1 MSRWTKDVL
10 RQVRPHFIIQS
21 IKDPKRAFREIK
33 FRYTF
38 TSKSRFTSDILS
50 LSRSPFEVL
59 DESKQRNFSSS
70 LKSQI
75 TRSSISSGRGPMGDE
90 AELLYICVRLMK
102 PAFVVETGVGAGF
115 STACILKALKRNNF
129 GMLYSIDLFK
139 DDETCGWIIPNQL
152 KKRWRLIKGSSANHL
167 NPLLSQ
173 LGLIDIFIH
182 DSDHSYENMISEFR
196 RVWPHLKKGGIF
208 MAHDVGRNDAL
219 FDFLKEIQFPWWRV
233 RTYKWLA
240 GFQKPLRK
248 KESIVYGKN
257 FIR

>member
-10 RQVRPHFIIQS
+10 RQIRPHHIIQS

-33 FRYTF
+33 YRYTF
-38 TSKSRFTSDILS
+38 ISKSRFIVDVLS
-50 LSRSPFEVL
+50 LSKPLFEVF
-59 DESKQRNFSSS
+59 DELKQINFFSD

-75 TRSSISSGRGPMGDE
+75 TPHPISSGRGPMGDE

-115 STACILKALKRNNF
+115 STTLILKALERNNF
-129 GMLYSIDLFK
+129 GMLYSIDFFK
-139 DDETCGWIIPNQL
+139 DDETCGWIIPNHL
-152 KKRWRLIKGSSANHL
+152 KNRWRLIKGSSANHL

-182 DSDHSYENMISEFR
+182 DSEHSYENMISEFR
-196 RVWPHLKKGGIF
+196 MVWPHLKKGGIF

-233 RTYKWLA
+233 RTYRWLA
-240 GFQKPLRK
+240 GFQKTLRK
-248 KESIVYGKN
+248 K
-257 FIR
+257 